1 MEINMT
7 SNRTKSILCGLLLL
21 AIAIQPEHHHIEEK
35 HPQIHRQTRRQHS
48 SLVVINTINVK
59 NSR

>member
-1 MEINMT
+1 MEINMS

-35 HPQIHRQTRRQHS
+35 HPQIHRQTRRQRRRRKPLAIS
-48 SLVVINTINVK
+48 
-59 NSR
+59 

>member
-7 SNRTKSILCGLLLL
+7 LRRTKSILCGLLLL

-35 HPQIHRQTRRQHS
+35 HPQIHWQTRRQRKYWHKKRKS
-48 SLVVINTINVK
+48 A
-59 NSR
+59 